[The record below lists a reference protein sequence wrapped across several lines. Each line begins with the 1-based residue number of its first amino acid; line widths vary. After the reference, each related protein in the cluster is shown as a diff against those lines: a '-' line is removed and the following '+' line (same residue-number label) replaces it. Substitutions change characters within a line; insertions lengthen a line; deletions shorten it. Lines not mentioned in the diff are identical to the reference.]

1 MVNEIA
7 EVHKTGRPLLVG
19 TISVEKSEY
28 LSDKLSRAGIPHQ
41 VLNAKFHELE
51 AEIEAVK
58 DEIKAEMNEGNNYE
72 LHGTDYKITWHEYS
86 TSRIDSKALKK
97 DLPEIAEKYTK
108 ETKSRRFLLA

>member
-1 MVNEIA
+1 MTKE
-7 EVHKTGRPLLVG
+7 
-19 TISVEKSEY
+19 
-28 LSDKLSRAGIPHQ
+28 
-41 VLNAKFHELE
+41 ELTKKVQE
-51 AEIEAVK
+51 LREFTRMADELAAEIEAVK
-58 DEIKAEMNEGNNYE
+58 DAIKAELNEGNNYE